1 VLTRNAL
8 AYSTVDAYEQ
18 LLVLRA
24 AHKRRFRHLPLC
36 FVGFYSSLQLSTRYR
51 LLTGDC
57 MNLPR
62 YRSAVL
68 RKDPVISI
76 VDDDQFVR
84 NSLTRLI
91 KSFGYV
97 AAAYP
102 SAGDFLKSAQLEETS
117 CLIADVH
124 MPGMTGVELYEYLI
138 EAGRAIPTILI
149 TAYPDDRVRTRAVDK
164 GVLAYLVKPFSEID
178 LTRYVRLALKSGNPS
193 T

>member
-1 VLTRNAL
+1 MP
-8 AYSTVDAYEQ
+8 EG
-18 LLVLRA
+18 
-24 AHKRRFRHLPLC
+24 H
-36 FVGFYSSLQLSTRYR
+36 
-51 LLTGDC
+51 
-57 MNLPR
+57 
-62 YRSAVL
+62 L
-68 RKDPVISI
+68 RKEPVISI

-84 NSLTRLI
+84 DSLKRLM
-91 KSFGYV
+91 KSFGYMV
-97 AAAYP
+97 AAYQ
-102 SAGDFLKSAQLEETS
+102 SAGDFLKSPQLRETS

>member
-1 VLTRNAL
+1 LRFVRSQSRLESWHRRPALNRRLRELT
-8 AYSTVDAYEQ
+8 SMPE
-18 LLVLRA
+18 
-24 AHKRRFRHLPLC
+24 RR
-36 FVGFYSSLQLSTRYR
+36 
-51 LLTGDC
+51 
-57 MNLPR
+57 
-62 YRSAVL
+62 L
-68 RKDPVISI
+68 RKEPVISI

-84 NSLTRLI
+84 DSVKRLM
-91 KSFGYV
+91 KSVGYV

-102 SAGDFLKSAQLEETS
+102 TAGDFLKSPQLEETS

-124 MPGMTGVELYEYLI
+124 MPGMTGVELYEDLI
-138 EAGRAIPTILI
+138 KAGRAIPTILI